1 VNGRRLI
8 VIGAGPVGLAAALG
22 GVRRGWDV
30 TVLEKDAIGAS
41 LLRWGATRF
50 FSPLSMNLPPGSAKI
65 LSGQLPPDDALL
77 TGPEFVDSV
86 LVPLAACDDLAGRIK
101 LGRSVIAV
109 GRAGLTR
116 CDFAG
121 HPIREERPFRLLV
134 ETPEGEQSMEADAVI
149 DASGIYALPVAIG
162 AGGIPAPGER
172 ALAGRAIRY
181 LGALHDRLPALAGK
195 RILLVGHGHS
205 AANAIVKLSA
215 LAADAPDTRV
225 TWATRSMN
233 RRPCT
238 EVASDPLPERRR
250 IVLEAN
256 QMAAQPPAWLRVERR
271 ARVES
276 IRQDDAGALSVAIG
290 GDRIV
295 VADEIIGLTGYRPDL
310 SFLSE
315 LAIEIAPDT
324 EGSARLSR
332 ALSNITD
339 CLSVP
344 SVAPADLDSGETGFH
359 LAGAK
364 SYGRARTFLLQSGYA
379 QLETILQ

>member
-1 VNGRRLI
+1 
-8 VIGAGPVGLAAALG
+8 
-22 GVRRGWDV
+22 
-30 TVLEKDAIGAS
+30 
-41 LLRWGATRF
+41 
-50 FSPLSMNLPPGSAKI
+50 
-65 LSGQLPPDDALL
+65 
-77 TGPEFVDSV
+77 
-86 LVPLAACDDLAGRIK
+86 
-101 LGRSVIAV
+101 
-109 GRAGLTR
+109 
-116 CDFAG
+116 
-121 HPIREERPFRLLV
+121 
-134 ETPEGEQSMEADAVI
+134 
-149 DASGIYALPVAIG
+149 
-162 AGGIPAPGER
+162 
-172 ALAGRAIRY
+172 
-181 LGALHDRLPALAGK
+181 
-195 RILLVGHGHS
+195 
-205 AANAIVKLSA
+205 
-215 LAADAPDTRV
+215 
-225 TWATRSMN
+225 MN

-238 EVASDPLPERRR
+238 EVASDPLPERRG

-256 QMAAQPPAWLRVERR
+256 QMATQPPAWLEVERR

-276 IRQDDAGALSVAIG
+276 IRQDHAGAVSVAIG

-344 SVAPADLDSGETGFH
+344 SVAPADLDSGEAGFH